1 MSKGMHIARR
11 QTARILLVDDDPIV
25 TATLSEGLLDAG
37 YQISVQHNA
46 AQAIHSYRAHP
57 PDLAIVDIGLPDM
70 TGTCLAA
77 NMLKHRHRPIL
88 ILSSHSDKTNI
99 DEAIESGVAG
109 YLVKPLSTQQLIPS
123 IDTALA
129 RFFEISLDVSSR
141 LDETTPQGIPLDAV
155 LDQFAVAVAIV
166 EKDGKVLYE
175 NSNGRQLL
183 DQNELLHHHDG
194 RLYAHG
200 HQKELLSLLIETV
213 NGSSSPK
220 ALTLGDGRSQLNLFM
235 SPLDNSDTAL
245 IFIIDPHKSS
255 IAPERILR
263 TLYNLTKKESQLA
276 EHLLNGYTLEEY
288 CARRYVTLNT
298 VRSQL
303 KAIYHKTDT
312 NRQPELIRL
321 LSRLFDNFDAR
332 AAENKAISVDL

>member
-1 MSKGMHIARR
+1 MSKDMHISRR
-11 QTARILLVDDDPIV
+11 QTARILLVDDDPII
-25 TATLSEGLLDAG
+25 TTTLSEGLIDAG
-37 YQISVQHNA
+37 YQVSIQHDA
-46 AQAIHSYRAHP
+46 EHAIQSYRAHT

-70 TGTCLAA
+70 TGTRLAA
-77 NMLKHRHRPIL
+77 NMVEHRHRPIL

-129 RFFEISLDVSSR
+129 RYFEISLDVSSR
-141 LDETTPQGIPLDAV
+141 LDETTPQGIALDTV
-155 LDQFAVAVAIV
+155 LDQFAVAVAVV

-175 NSNGRQLL
+175 NANGRQLL
-183 DQNELLHHHDG
+183 DQHELLHHHDG

-200 HQKELLSLLIETV
+200 HQKELLSLLTGTV
-213 NGSSSPK
+213 NGSTSPK
-220 ALTLGDGRSQLNLFM
+220 ALTLNDGRLQLNLFM
-235 SPLDNSDTAL
+235 SPLENSNTAL
-245 IFIIDPHKSS
+245 ILIIDPHKSS

-263 TLYNLTKKESQLA
+263 TLYDLTTKESQLA
-276 EHLLNGYTLEEY
+276 EHLLNGYTLDEY

-303 KAIYHKTDT
+303 KAIYRKTGT

-332 AAENKAISVDL
+332 AAEKSTYQR